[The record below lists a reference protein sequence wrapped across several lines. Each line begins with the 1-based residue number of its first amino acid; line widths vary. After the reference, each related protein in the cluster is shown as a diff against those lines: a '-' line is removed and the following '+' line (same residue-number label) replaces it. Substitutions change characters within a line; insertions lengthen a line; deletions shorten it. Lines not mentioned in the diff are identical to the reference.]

1 LFYQDNL
8 DIHTLKAD
16 FKNKY
21 RRHIENPF
29 YFKDV
34 SNTTILFGGLTH
46 KHEVLLQAYF
56 ENLGYKCLA
65 LPNPDFEALQ
75 IGKEF
80 CDPGMCNPAYFT
92 FGALLKQ
99 LRDLESEGL
108 TKEQIIEK
116 YVFITAGSCGP
127 CRFGMYE
134 SQFRLGLANSGFD
147 GFRVIVFQQNKGLDQ
162 DSGLYAPKF
171 DHDFFLGVL
180 GSFILGDLIN
190 DIGYQYRPF
199 ETEKGSVDK
208 LLDETLK
215 YACNKLKNM
224 RYPKVIST
232 IDKAAIKLSFLKEI
246 SLVFKIVY
254 LNFCKEYKN
263 ILSYLLNNLKELKFN
278 FNQVKPVV
286 KITGEFWA
294 QTTEGDGNLNVHRY
308 LEDNGAQ
315 VIPEALCNWI
325 LYLLHQVK
333 LGNKTDIEAKKHN
346 IDVKLKNAFQIISPY
361 KTYFI
366 CSIAEK
372 LLNFSYNKYRKV
384 LLNIPYPLIPQNE
397 LRILSK
403 NYYNPLMEGGEGHLE
418 IGKTLYYFKHK
429 YSHVV
434 LSVKPFGCMPSSM
447 SDGIMSSVITH
458 NPDILFSTIETG
470 GEGIINMYS
479 RTLLVLDEAKEISK
493 NEYAL
498 CKEKTNK
505 SNGSKNDQFVA
516 FSKNG
521 YKGNN
526 ISVASKFLNIRGEK

>member
-1 LFYQDNL
+1 LYQDDL
-8 DIHTLKAD
+8 DTNTLKSD

-21 RRHIENPF
+21 HRPIENPF

-46 KHEVLLQAYF
+46 KHEVLLQASF

-65 LPNPDFEALQ
+65 LPNPDFKALQ
-75 IGKEF
+75 MGKEF

-99 LRDLESEGL
+99 LRKLESEGL

-134 SQFRLGLANSGFD
+134 SQFRLGLENSGFK
-147 GFRVIVFQQNKGLDQ
+147 GFRIIVFQQNKGLDQ

-171 DHDFFLGVL
+171 DNDFFLRVL
-180 GSFILGDLIN
+180 GSFLIGDLMN

-199 ETEKGSVDK
+199 EIEKGSVDK
-208 LLDETLK
+208 VLYKTLD
-215 YACNKLKNM
+215 YACDKLKKM
-224 RYPKVIST
+224 KYPKVVSI
-232 IDKAAIKLSFLKEI
+232 IDNASKKLTFLKKI
-246 SLVFKIVY
+246 SLIAKIIY
-254 LNFCKEYKN
+254 FNFCKEYKD
-263 ILSYLLNNLKELKFN
+263 ILSYLINDLKEIRFN

-294 QTTEGDGNLNVHRY
+294 QTTEGDGNLNIHKY

-315 VIPEALCNWI
+315 VIPEMLSNWI
-325 LYLLHQVK
+325 LYLLHQIK
-333 LGNKTDIEAKKHN
+333 LVAKTDIEAKKHN
-346 IDVKLKNAFQIISPY
+346 ANFKLKNIFQILPHY
-361 KTYFI
+361 ETYFI

-372 LLNFSYNKYRKV
+372 LLNISYNKYRKI
-384 LLNIPYPLIPQNE
+384 LLNIPYPLISQNE

-403 NYYNPLMEGGEGHLE
+403 NYYNPLIEGGEGHLE
-418 IGKTLYYFKHK
+418 IGKTLYYSRSKQ
-429 YSHVV
+429 SHVV
-434 LSVKPFGCMPSSM
+434 LSVKPFGCMPSLM
-447 SDGIMSSVITH
+447 SDGIMSSVVTH
-458 NPDILFSTIETG
+458 NPDILFSTLETG
-470 GEGIINMYS
+470 GEGIINVYS
-479 RTLLVLDEAKEISK
+479 RTLLIMDEAKEISK

-505 SNGSKNDQFVA
+505 NNGVNNHSFLA

-521 YKGNN
+521 YSGNN
-526 ISVASKFLNIRGEK
+526 ISVASKFLNIGEEK